1 MDISTVLI
9 CSVCGKTLFKEKKH
23 EGTILLHCTNCGSS
37 AKVGKAGIGFAEVS
51 RLQESGKIFPTVKEV
66 KVAKGKDGDEEGQE
80 KVFQVIEFRLPAA
93 VKSLVQAAL
102 LCAREAMGVTGSL
115 YAGTALGNI
124 MSDYL
129 SGFDYALL
137 PPDVLEKVTTLLQ
150 SVSDGVQDG
159 TSEEFKSMPGNAGEH
174 VEAAVK
180 KVLEGPFKGLPELAE
195 KVRTEV
201 KEKKVEAKKD
211 HAQKVGAI
219 RRQKSLSRLETC
231 VRALDSQI
239 QQVRGSDDALEAAE
253 LDGLYASLEAGT
265 EHLTR
270 VRAGTSSLSDTAVQR
285 FMRGVEKKLG
295 LSAPTKRKGSD
306 DEDDGAFDE

>member
-1 MDISTVLI
+1 MDLSTVLI

-51 RLQESGKIFPTVKEV
+51 RLQESGKVFP
-66 KVAKGKDGDEEGQE
+66 VAKEAKQKDVEEEAQE

-129 SGFDYALL
+129 SGFDYSIL
-137 PPDVLEKVTTLLQ
+137 PPAVLEKVTGLLQ
-150 SVSDGVQDG
+150 SVSDGVQNG
-159 TSEEFKSMPGNAGEH
+159 ASEEFQSLPGNAGEH
-174 VEAAVK
+174 AEAAVK
-180 KVLEGPFKGLPELAE
+180 RVLDGPFQGLPELTE
-195 KVRTEV
+195 KVRAEV
-201 KEKKVEAKKD
+201 KEKKAEAKKD

-239 QQVRGSDDALEAAE
+239 QHVRGSEDALEAAE
-253 LDGLYASLEAGT
+253 LDALYADLEAGT
-265 EHLTR
+265 DYLTK
-270 VRAGTSSLSDTAVQR
+270 VRDGQASLSDTAVQR
-285 FMRGVEKKLG
+285 YMKGVEKKLG
-295 LSAPTKRKGSD
+295 LPAPTKRKGSD
-306 DEDDGAFDE
+306 EEDDDGAFDE